1 MKKMKKGFTIVE
13 LVIVIGVIAILSAI
27 LIPTFVNLNKK
38 AQDAKVKSDLASAY
52 HMYAADAADGFF
64 GEETSGVALELFG
77 AEDVKLAQ
85 SSIAG
90 SVAVYSYDATN
101 GWSTSTSN
109 VTIGEGTSNYYVV
122 GGTASYL
129 GYFVL
134 HLNA

>member
-52 HMYAADAADGFF
+52 HMYAAYAADGIV
-64 GEETSGVALELFG
+64 GEEGSTAIELFG

-85 SSIAG
+85 SSTAG